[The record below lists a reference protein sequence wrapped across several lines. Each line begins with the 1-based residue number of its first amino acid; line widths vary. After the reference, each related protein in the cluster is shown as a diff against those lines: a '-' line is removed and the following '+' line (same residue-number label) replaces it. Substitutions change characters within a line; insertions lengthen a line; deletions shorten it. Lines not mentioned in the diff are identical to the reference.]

1 MAYLLLIVLLI
12 TETGFSVFEL
22 TRTTVKREWTPKR
35 VLVNGVQLGIFLLM
49 TLLPGIDFGFRFTAL
64 LIVLILR
71 LVVSGIFALAYRKND
86 SQKKKAAI
94 VFSALISVV
103 LIAANMLPAF
113 MFSDYHGR
121 PLTGEYEV
129 VEDQI

>member
-71 LVVSGIFALAYRKND
+71 LEVSGIFALAYRKND
-86 SQKKKAAI
+86 SQMKRLLL
-94 VFSALISVV
+94 FSA
-103 LIAANMLPAF
+103 
-113 MFSDYHGR
+113 H
-121 PLTGEYEV
+121 
-129 VEDQI
+129 